1 MLWMCIWIHVPT
13 KLMEQLAGK
22 SSSSIKSS
30 LLLIG
35 IEEAC
40 KSCFRRM
47 KQTYSRQSSG
57 WLFDRSFVPFICS
70 VHLFVLRAQYCTVHL
85 QYTRLSLLV
94 GCLFVH
100 LFRSFV
106 CIANIYLV
114 RTHVRYCRS
123 TEQARA
129 ISCMIFISCACKIR
143 TCLLCM
149 ADQPNKHVRYLVCA

>member
-1 MLWMCIWIHVPT
+1 MDPCPHQADGIVGREEFFIH
-13 KLMEQLAGK
+13 QIILAPNWHRR
-22 SSSSIKSS
+22 S
-30 LLLIG
+30 LQIFFPQNEADLLD
-35 IEEAC
+35 EV
-40 KSCFRRM
+40 F
-47 KQTYSRQSSG
+47 
-57 WLFDRSFVPFICS
+57 WLVVLSFICS

-114 RTHVRYCRS
+114 RTHVRYCGS

-129 ISCMIFISCACKIR
+129 ISCMIFISCARTIR

-149 ADQPNKHVRYLVCA
+149 ADQPNKHVRYLACA